1 MSLSDAGGLDV
12 AFSHCAVLDGWET
25 PIDDPFPRFLKPI
38 RRPAIGWI
46 KQTTVSCAAPV
57 LMCTSKG
64 VRRRGASNGRLFPD
78 QRASALQNVVRGFEE
93 CVGHG
98 DLVHLGLEAF
108 DLLSPSLPSEPR
120 PTPSAPGRALA
131 LFFEDR
137 SSGLAWASLSPAAW
151 ERAGAAVLSVTPGSN
166 RFLGPTLSLR
176 LSDRG
181 RSRLS
186 RRTARRPKDT
196 HGAAV
201 WVAGVSWP
209 DSFLTA
215 GRHAQAAG

>member
-78 QRASALQNVVRGFEE
+78 QTASALQNVVRGFEE

-108 DLLSPSLPSEPR
+108 DLLSPSSPSEPR

-131 LFFEDR
+131 LFLKIAAPAWHGRRYRQRLGSALAPPCSR
-137 SSGLAWASLSPAAW
+137 SHPAPTGSLARRSRFAYPIGGAADCLG
-151 ERAGAAVLSVTPGSN
+151 ERRAGPRILMGPLSGS
-166 RFLGPTLSLR
+166 RGSRGPIL
-176 LSDRG
+176 
-181 RSRLS
+181 
-186 RRTARRPKDT
+186 
-196 HGAAV
+196 
-201 WVAGVSWP
+201 
-209 DSFLTA
+209 F
-215 GRHAQAAG
+215 